1 MPDEFIQRYEHYPEE
16 VLRAQNG
23 KTVPLTDRPGGRV
36 IGEATLT
43 YVEGEGVLEAR
54 LRVDDPKVAE
64 FLKDQ
69 PPYSIRKKES

>member
-16 VLRAQNG
+16 VLKAQDG
-23 KTVPLTDRPGGRV
+23 KVVPLTDKPGGRV
-36 IGEATLT
+36 IGEAKLT

-69 PPYSIRKKES
+69 PSYSIRKKES